1 MITANIYRIQQGD
14 DSVIALNYYTS
25 EVKIPLNPTK
35 SPSTNAQYYYKQ
47 YNRMKTRE
55 HELTHQ
61 IKLTKENI
69 DYFDNI
75 EQQLKHITVDDIDDI
90 RDELAEQGFMK
101 QRKQSKK
108 KNSLKFNFK
117 RIILLMEIRY

>member
-1 MITANIYRIQQGD
+1 M
-14 DSVIALNYYTS
+14 
-25 EVKIPLNPTK
+25 
-35 SPSTNAQYYYKQ
+35 
-47 YNRMKTRE
+47 
-55 HELTHQ
+55 THQ

>member
-1 MITANIYRIQQGD
+1 
-14 DSVIALNYYTS
+14 
-25 EVKIPLNPTK
+25 
-35 SPSTNAQYYYKQ
+35 
-47 YNRMKTRE
+47 MKTRE

-101 QRKQSKK
+101 QKK
-108 KNSLKFNFK
+108 TK
-117 RIILLMEIRY
+117 

>member
-1 MITANIYRIQQGD
+1 M
-14 DSVIALNYYTS
+14 
-25 EVKIPLNPTK
+25 
-35 SPSTNAQYYYKQ
+35 
-47 YNRMKTRE
+47 
-55 HELTHQ
+55 THQ

-108 KNSLKFNFK
+108 KKQSKIQLQTYHSTDGDT
-117 RIILLMEIRY
+117 ILVGKK